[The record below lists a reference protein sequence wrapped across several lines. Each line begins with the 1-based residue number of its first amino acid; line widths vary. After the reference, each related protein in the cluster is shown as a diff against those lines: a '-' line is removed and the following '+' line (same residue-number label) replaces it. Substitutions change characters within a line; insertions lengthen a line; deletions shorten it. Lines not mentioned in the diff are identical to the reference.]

1 MTRSF
6 VVAVLLVA
14 AFAFAGPKKKP
25 AAKKPAPKLSYVSLG
40 TVVDATNTP
49 TAKESA
55 RAALERS
62 LATWSPLELAPD
74 GEASAAATKTIAAK
88 KAIGLELSLTLKG
101 GKGDSL
107 DASLIRSSYPG
118 RALEGEYR
126 AGASGAPVLDLIGP
140 VVDQLVSELA
150 KDQGWQHRP

>member
-1 MTRSF
+1 MKPV

-25 AAKKPAPKLSYVSLG
+25 AVKKPAPKLSYVSLA
-40 TVVDATNTP
+40 TVVDSTNTP

-62 LATWSPLELAPD
+62 LALWAPVERAPA
-74 GEASAAATKTIAAK
+74 GETDAAATKAIAAK
-88 KAIGLELSLTLKG
+88 KAVGLELALTVKA
-101 GKGDSL
+101 GKDDSL

-140 VVDQLVSELA
+140 VVDQLVSDLA
-150 KDQGWQHRP
+150 KDQGWQRAP

>member
-14 AFAFAGPKKKP
+14 ALAFAGPKKKP
-25 AAKKPAPKLSYVSLG
+25 AVKKPAPKLAYVSLAA
-40 TVVDATNTP
+40 VSDSTNAP
-49 TAKESA
+49 NAKESA

-62 LATWSPLELAPD
+62 LSMWAPVELAPG
-74 GEASAAATKTIAAK
+74 GETDASATKAITTK
-88 KAIGLELSLTLKG
+88 KAVGLELSLTLKSG
-101 GKGDSL
+101 RGDSL

-126 AGASGAPVLDLIGP
+126 AGASGAPVLELIGP

-150 KDQGWQHRP
+150 KDQLWQRAP

>member
-1 MTRSF
+1 MKLAL
-6 VVAVLLVA
+6 VAVLLVA

-25 AAKKPAPKLSYVSLG
+25 AVKKPAPKLSYVSLA

-49 TAKESA
+49 NAKSA
-55 RAALERS
+55 ARTALEQS
-62 LATWSPLELAPD
+62 LARWAPVELAPT
-74 GEASAAATKTIAAK
+74 GEADAAASKVIASK
-88 KAIGLELSLTLKG
+88 KAVGLELSLTLKG

-107 DASLIRSSYPG
+107 DASLIRSTYPG

-140 VVDQLVSELA
+140 VVDQLVSDLA
-150 KDQGWQHRP
+150 KDQGWQQRAP